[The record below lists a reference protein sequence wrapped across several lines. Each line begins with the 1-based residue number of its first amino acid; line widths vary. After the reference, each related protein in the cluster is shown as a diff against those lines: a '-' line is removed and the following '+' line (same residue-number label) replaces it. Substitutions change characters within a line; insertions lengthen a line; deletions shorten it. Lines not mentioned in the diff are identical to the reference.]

1 MHNIYLLTLYIHY
14 SMKCILSKLI
24 ESPTRYYP
32 SCHCSDDKTGYVC
45 EDYYTDP
52 PSFKVVTS
60 DILLDVSGQAEHEY
74 FLYTTGLYR
83 LRR

>member
-1 MHNIYLLTLYIHY
+1 
-14 SMKCILSKLI
+14 MKCILSKLV

-60 DILLDVSGQAEHEY
+60 DILLDVSGQTEHEY

>member
-1 MHNIYLLTLYIHY
+1 MYLSDLV
-14 SMKCILSKLI
+14 

-60 DILLDVSGQAEHEY
+60 DILLDVSGQPEHEY